1 MQSGRNEPM
10 DFTVKKRDPLEL
22 RKYIK
27 RDTDIA
33 YEFTK
38 KVHKEF
44 GTFLRCVVLFGSVTE
59 QKPEELSIK
68 HEGDIDILMIVDD
81 VTYYLSPEVVETY
94 RIVVE
99 RTIAETSR
107 RLHVTTLKF
116 TSFWEYTRIGD
127 PIGINMLRNGVALL
141 DTGFF
146 YPLQLLLHQG
156 RIRPTPEAVN
166 AYYSRAPTTLFNSRW
181 HVLQGTLDLYWA
193 CIDAAHAALMM
204 YGVLPP
210 QPKDVSSMLEEKLVK
225 RKILEAKY
233 AKTMQTMYTLSK
245 LILHRKIKDIDGKTY
260 ERYYKDAHDFVD
272 AIRKIVEAQKD

>member
-1 MQSGRNEPM
+1 M

-22 RKYIK
+22 RRYAK

-181 HVLQGTLDLYWA
+181 HVLQGTLDLLYQTEKGDW
-193 CIDAAHAALMM
+193 IILDYKTTDMEGHEQSEL
-204 YGVLPP
+204 LPP
-210 QPKDVSSMLEEKLVK
+210 CGGGQRRGGDSSHPHPGFPPSRGKELVWNFLTHHNYAGK
-225 RKILEAKY
+225 R
-233 AKTMQTMYTLSK
+233 
-245 LILHRKIKDIDGKTY
+245 
-260 ERYYKDAHDFVD
+260 
-272 AIRKIVEAQKD
+272 IRKIHCADAL